1 MEKNNVNHFRE
12 ALEAREKFVIT
23 CELIPGRGFK
33 GKSLERVIS
42 FADEVKDIDSIHALS
57 LTDNAGGN
65 PALSADILAT
75 EIQAAGVDV
84 IAHFSCKDMNR
95 NFIESRAFALQRSG
109 VSNVLVITGDYP
121 VDGFLGTAKPVFD
134 VDSVATLHYLT
145 ELNRGLEI
153 QVGRKTAVM
162 DPPEL
167 YLGAC
172 VSPFKWTE
180 GPSKMQYLKMEKKI
194 QAGAHYFISQLGYDA
209 RKYSELIRYARDF
222 LKTDIPILG
231 SVYVLTG
238 GAARLM
244 NAGEIPGC
252 YVSDDFRKKVAAEA
266 KADDKG
272 KAARIDRA
280 AKQVAMIK
288 GFGFS
293 GAHIEG
299 LNLKTKDVQ
308 AILSKASEYESDWES
323 FLGEFDS
330 SPAKPFYLF
339 ADGAGDPAKAKN
351 APIAFAKTKRKPIF
365 SPIFW
370 PTRILHFTI
379 FEPGTLGFKFM
390 TGFTRFIEHKKA
402 LYSTFGWLERV
413 AKKVLFDCRQ
423 CDDCS
428 LFELF
433 YLCPESKCPKG
444 MRQGPCGGSRVDG
457 SCEVYEENKCI
468 WDMVYKRAKNRKQC
482 GKLRFLIAPR
492 DWELYETNS
501 WVNYFQKHDHS
512 SKKLNVQESAA
523 VSVCDE

>member
-1 MEKNNVNHFRE
+1 MNHFRE
-12 ALEAREKFVIT
+12 ALEARDKFVIT

-33 GKSLERVIS
+33 GKSVDQVIS
-42 FADEVKDIDSIHALS
+42 FAKEAKAIDSIHALS

-65 PALSADILAT
+65 PALSADILAA
-75 EIQAAGVDV
+75 EIQAIGVDV

-95 NFIESRAFALQRSG
+95 NFIESRAFALRRSS

-121 VDGFLGTAKPVFD
+121 ISGFLGTAKPVFD
-134 VDSVATLHYLT
+134 IDSAATLHYLT

-153 QVGRKTAVM
+153 PMGKKTQAL
-162 DPPEL
+162 DPPEF

-194 QAGAHYFISQLGYDA
+194 QAGAHYFITQLGYDE
-209 RKYSELIRYARDF
+209 RKYSELIRYAREF

-231 SVYVLTG
+231 SVYVLTA

-252 YVSDDFRKKVAAEA
+252 YVSDEFLEKLADEA
-266 KADDKG
+266 KAEDKG

-280 AKQVAMIK
+280 AKQVAMVK

-299 LNLKTKDVQ
+299 LNLNTGDIQ
-308 AILSKASEYESDWES
+308 AILGKAAEYEPNWEKYLS
-323 FLGEFDS
+323 EFDS
-330 SPAKPFYLF
+330 VPAKPFYLF
-339 ADGAGDPAKAKN
+339 TNGGEAGGKEKSGPLT
-351 APIAFAKTKRKPIF
+351 FTKTKRKPVF
-365 SPIFW
+365 SPVFW
-370 PTRILHFTI
+370 LTRILHFTI
-379 FEPGTLGFKFM
+379 FEPGTLGFKCM

-402 LYSTFGWLERV
+402 LYETFGWFERIM
-413 AKKVLFDCRQ
+413 KKLLFDCRQ

-457 SCEVYEENKCI
+457 SCEVYEENQCI

-482 GKLRFLIAPR
+482 DKLRFVIAPR
-492 DWELYETNS
+492 DWDLYETNS

-512 SKKLNVQESAA
+512 SKRLNIQEPSKS
-523 VSVCDE
+523 SVCDE